1 MLPFDTLVISGS
13 ARRFMDKYDLYRLD
27 NLPKG
32 WYVPDYG
39 WVYTGTGDDRGRYT
53 PDPDEIDYDGPVRS
67 SFDIHDT
74 LYMA

>member
-13 ARRFMDKYDLYRLD
+13 ARRFMAKHDLYRFD

-39 WVYTGTGDDRGRYT
+39 WVYTGAGDDRGHYI
-53 PDPDEIDYDGPVRS
+53 PDPDDMDYDGPVRS
-67 SFDIHDT
+67 GFDIHDT
-74 LYMA
+74 TYMA